1 MPVYLTDDPTPA
13 TPPASQRE
21 EKTMPRPCDYFLIQ
35 DDILAAINRY
45 ALHHERKGH
54 FLMAVFGNNLLE
66 ALGRADP
73 ENEKVIH
80 QIVCYCYNEIPSSA
94 WGSAKKVR
102 AWLEMPPEQWVEGAL
117 APETE
122 AETARQKEAGI
133 WGSATGEGR

>member
-1 MPVYLTDDPTPA
+1 MPVYLTDDPTPEP
-13 TPPASQRE
+13 TPASQRK
-21 EKTMPRPCDYFLIQ
+21 EKTMPRPTDYFLIS

-54 FLMAVFGNNLLE
+54 FLMAVFANNLID
-66 ALGRADP
+66 AFGRADP
-73 ENEKVIH
+73 ENEKVLH
-80 QIVCYCYNEIPSSA
+80 QIICYVYNEIPSSA
-94 WGSAKKVR
+94 WGTAKKVR
-102 AWLEMPPEQWVEGAL
+102 AWLEMPPEQWIDGAL